1 MNNNVKSMQQAIR
14 GVNSLE
20 PNVKSRLRKLYT
32 GELKPTKNDV
42 NSLTA
47 LINSLNARGWTG
59 VANKLRKVL
68 KNANL
73 NKARNLSPST
83 QARNMVAR
91 VEKNTTLTENRLN
104 GVMDELALMN
114 IPHLLRGQLA
124 RRLNNVRR
132 GLEIHN
138 SIKALNLSLN
148 NKKRLQAIYNGRVKM
163 TANDVSF
170 VAAAAQELTANG
182 FNKVGMELYILL
194 ANAPL
199 KTNWNKLNVSKLP
212 KTLYHGSGTLL
223 KQGYPNKP
231 GGTWFA
237 KSPHQSILHAVA
249 RSSGPKYLYVYHFR
263 AAKPKL
269 IDIKTSDDFYNL
281 GVHLTRSNRNFA
293 FSNENYMVAK
303 DLCRLSKEL
312 GADGWHFP
320 RDQDQIM
327 LCEPKKFLRLHRV
340 YTIEGAGAARSP
352 NFKINWAAN
361 EARWK
366 RPRGLRYGLKNV
378 PIRRKK
384 NVAAK

>member
-1 MNNNVKSMQQAIR
+1 MNNNVKSMQQAIK
-14 GVNSLE
+14 GMNSLE
-20 PNVKSRLRKLYT
+20 PNAKSRLHKMYT

-42 NSLTA
+42 NLLSKT
-47 LINSLNARGWTG
+47 INSLNARGWTG

-73 NKARNLSPST
+73 NKSPSALEKAARNL
-83 QARNMVAR
+83 VAYI
-91 VEKNTTLTENRLN
+91 EKNTAITENRLN
-104 GVMDELALMN
+104 SVMNELALMN

-163 TANDVSF
+163 TVNDVSF

-249 RSSGPKYLYVYHFR
+249 RSSGPKYLYVYHFKIGR
-263 AAKPKL
+263 AH
-269 IDIKTSDDFYNL
+269 
-281 GVHLTRSNRNFA
+281 V
-293 FSNENYMVAK
+293 
-303 DLCRLSKEL
+303 
-312 GADGWHFP
+312 
-320 RDQDQIM
+320 
-327 LCEPKKFLRLHRV
+327 
-340 YTIEGAGAARSP
+340 
-352 NFKINWAAN
+352 
-361 EARWK
+361 
-366 RPRGLRYGLKNV
+366 
-378 PIRRKK
+378 
-384 NVAAK
+384 